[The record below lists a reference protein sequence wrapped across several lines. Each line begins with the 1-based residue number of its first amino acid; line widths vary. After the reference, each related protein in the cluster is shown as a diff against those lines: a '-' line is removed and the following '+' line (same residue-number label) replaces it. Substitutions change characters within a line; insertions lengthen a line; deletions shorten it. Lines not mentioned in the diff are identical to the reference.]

1 MKQKIIRIIRL
12 LIELAI
18 IYGVYTETGIF
29 TACFALLITLLI
41 EMRSYHDTA
50 FNKSYK
56 QFVFKFEEFV
66 YMAKKKID
74 EMDKNIKSL
83 KNSDKELE
91 KVAREKFLMKKK
103 NEKAFK
109 FEDKKDTLR

>member
-1 MKQKIIRIIRL
+1 MKKESKKDRL
-12 LIELAI
+12 LTWLYLAI
-18 IYGVYTETGIF
+18 LIF
-29 TACFALLITLLI
+29 LVLFLF
-41 EMRSYHDTA
+41 
-50 FNKSYK
+50 FNKYGLLK
-56 QFVFKFEEFV
+56 YFELKSE
-66 YMAKKKID
+66 INSI
-74 EMDKNIKSL
+74 EQEIERSKNEIEETEQSIKSL

>member
-1 MKQKIIRIIRL
+1 MKKESKKDRL
-12 LIELAI
+12 LTWLYLAI
-18 IYGVYTETGIF
+18 LIF
-29 TACFALLITLLI
+29 LVLFLF
-41 EMRSYHDTA
+41 
-50 FNKSYK
+50 FNKYGLLK
-56 QFVFKFEEFV
+56 YFELKSEIN
-66 YMAKKKID
+66 AIEQEIERSKNEIE

-83 KNSDKELE
+83 KSSDKELE